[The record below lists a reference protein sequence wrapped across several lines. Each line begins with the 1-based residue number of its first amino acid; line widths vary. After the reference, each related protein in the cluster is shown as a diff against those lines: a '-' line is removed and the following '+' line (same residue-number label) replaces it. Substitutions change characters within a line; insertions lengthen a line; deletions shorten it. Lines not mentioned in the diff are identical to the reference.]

1 MSHSDNWT
9 AQLLLLFEEAFGS
22 SVSSPVG
29 LLEQAPT
36 VDVIELAPEGL
47 RIRYSPETALW
58 LSQVAEQPHDTAPI
72 FRHLTMCLSN
82 ARHPL
87 GRVCASFL
95 ALYHRMCAALGPRL
109 TAARAIGALKLGC
122 ARLHRLVLDV
132 LPPLQHAACA
142 RVAREAIQTVVFEGE
157 GGTARALDAAQLA
170 DDDAALATRQAA
182 LRGLRPRQLGLPP
195 QFWLDDGDA
204 DGSDDDD
211 EGCHP
216 RLHTG
221 LPYAQAI
228 AHAQTLPELL
238 VPRHKLQLFCDTC
251 AEAASCVERH
261 HRMSSAPPEAGVK
274 MLLGAGLRRCA

>member
-9 AQLLLLFEEAFGS
+9 AELLLLFEEAFGS

-29 LLEQAPT
+29 LLEQATT

-95 ALYHRMCAALGPRL
+95 ALYHRMCTALGPRRP
-109 TAARAIGALKLGC
+109 AARAVGALKLGC

-157 GGTARALDAAQLA
+157 GGTARALYAEQLA

-182 LRGLRPRQLGLPP
+182 LRGLRPRHSGCRRNSGSTTATPTAATTTTRAAIRASTLGFLTRRRSPTRRRCPSCSCHATSSSSFATRARGIDLRRAPP
-195 QFWLDDGDA
+195 
-204 DGSDDDD
+204 
-211 EGCHP
+211 P
-216 RLHTG
+216 
-221 LPYAQAI
+221 
-228 AHAQTLPELL
+228 
-238 VPRHKLQLFCDTC
+238 
-251 AEAASCVERH
+251 
-261 HRMSSAPPEAGVK
+261 MSSAPPEA
-274 MLLGAGLRRCA
+274 ASRCYWAPTIWCR

>member
-109 TAARAIGALKLGC
+109 TAARARGALKLGC

-157 GGTARALDAAQLA
+157 GGTARALYAAQLA

-221 LPYAQAI
+221 SRTRRPSPT
-228 AHAQTLPELL
+228 HRRCP
-238 VPRHKLQLFCDTC
+238 
-251 AEAASCVERH
+251 SCSCPATSSS
-261 HRMSSAPPEAGVK
+261 SSATRAP
-274 MLLGAGLRRCA
+274 RRRSASSATTGCRAHRRRPASRCSWAPTISCR

>member
-9 AQLLLLFEEAFGS
+9 ASLLLLFEEAFGS

-109 TAARAIGALKLGC
+109 TAARAVGA
-122 ARLHRLVLDV
+122 D
-132 LPPLQHAACA
+132 
-142 RVAREAIQTVVFEGE
+142 
-157 GGTARALDAAQLA
+157 
-170 DDDAALATRQAA
+170 
-182 LRGLRPRQLGLPP
+182 
-195 QFWLDDGDA
+195 
-204 DGSDDDD
+204 
-211 EGCHP
+211 
-216 RLHTG
+216 
-221 LPYAQAI
+221 
-228 AHAQTLPELL
+228 
-238 VPRHKLQLFCDTC
+238 
-251 AEAASCVERH
+251 
-261 HRMSSAPPEAGVK
+261 
-274 MLLGAGLRRCA
+274 